1 MKQYDNCDNEKVV
14 GEHKGFVIVKRY
26 FAGFFMVKGFYGA
39 YVSEEVCKKVIDNYL
54 EHIESRKL
62 QKFTLHV

>member
-1 MKQYDNCDNEKVV
+1 MRIDYDADNEKFI
-14 GEHKGFVIVKRY
+14 GEYKGFAIVRKYSSRCY
-26 FAGFFMVKGFYGA
+26 LIKGFYGA

-62 QKFTLHV
+62 QKFILNV